1 MPNTRSR
8 GSEWERV
15 AESFLHGRGLKTLC
29 RNYTSRCGEIDLV
42 MLDGETLVF
51 AEVRYRARHTH
62 GGGAA
67 SVNAIKQQR
76 ISRAARQF
84 LQRERRHARRRCRF
98 DVVAIGQERGRPSL
112 QWIKSAF
119 EAL

>member
-1 MPNTRSR
+1 MQNTRSR
-8 GSEWERV
+8 GSEWEQV
-15 AESFLHGRGLKTLC
+15 AESFLRGKGLKTLS
-29 RNYTSRCGEIDLV
+29 RNYHGRCGEIDLV

-51 AEVRYRARHTH
+51 AEVRFRASHAH

-67 SVNAIKQQR
+67 SVGAVKQQR

-98 DVVAIGQERGRPSL
+98 DVIAIGQERGRPRL
-112 QWIKSAF
+112 QWIKGAF
-119 EAL
+119 EAC

>member
-1 MPNTRSR
+1 MPSTRSR

-15 AESFLHGRGLKTLC
+15 AESFLRARGLKTVR
-29 RNYTSRCGEIDLV
+29 RNYLGRGGEIDLV

-51 AEVRYRARHTH
+51 AEVRYRARRTH

-67 SVNAIKQQR
+67 SVDALKQQR

-84 LQRERRHARRRCRF
+84 LQRERRHARRPCRF
-98 DVVAIGQERGRPSL
+98 DVIAVGHERGHARL
-112 QWIKSAF
+112 QWIRGAF
-119 EAL
+119 EAA